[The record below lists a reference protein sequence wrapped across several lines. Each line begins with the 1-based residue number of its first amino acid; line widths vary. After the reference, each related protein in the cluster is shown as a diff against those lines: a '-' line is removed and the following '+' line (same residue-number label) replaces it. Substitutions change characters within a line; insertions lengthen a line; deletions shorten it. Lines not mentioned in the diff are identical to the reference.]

1 MPMHKNRNREQIMPP
16 CGEKERKIPMKNLL
30 KMICVVLAMLVC
42 LSCAAC
48 AEKPAADRAGNPIA
62 LKENP
67 ERIVSLAP
75 SITQQIIALGLE
87 ENLIAVDA
95 YSAQYEPQLAHLP
108 QFDMMTP
115 DCEQMA
121 MLNPDVVFV
130 TGMSYVDGDDPFQ
143 ALINMGVC
151 VAVIPSSTSIK
162 GVKEDTL
169 FLGECLNKQA
179 EAQALVDGMD
189 EILNAVAGIGADIED
204 KKTVAFEISALPYLI
219 YTGGN
224 TYQDEMISLLGAV
237 NAYADQPTW
246 FSANEEAAVAA
257 NPDVILTSIDYIEDP
272 VGEIM
277 GRAGWE
283 NVNAVANGEVYLIDP
298 ETSGLPNHNIVKAL
312 VEMAKAIYPE
322 AYADFE
328 E

>member
-1 MPMHKNRNREQIMPP
+1 MK
-16 CGEKERKIPMKNLL
+16 KNLL
-30 KMICVVLAMLVC
+30 KLICTVLVAMMC
-42 LSCAAC
+42 LSCAAL
-48 AEKPAADRAGNPIA
+48 AEKPEADRAGNAIKLPESA
-62 LKENP
+62 
-67 ERIVSLAP
+67 ERIISLAP
-75 SITQQIIALGLE
+75 SITQEVIALGLE
-87 ENLIAVDA
+87 ENLVAVDA
-95 YSAQYEPQLAHLP
+95 YSVNYEPQLAELP

-121 MLNPDVVFV
+121 MLNPDIVFV

-151 VAVIPSSTSIK
+151 VAVIPSSTSIQ
-162 GVKEDTL
+162 GVKEDAI

-189 EILNAVAGIGADIED
+189 AILNAVSEIGATIED
-204 KKTVAFEISALPYLI
+204 KKTVAFEISALPYLV

-224 TYQDEMISLLGAV
+224 TYQDEMIRLLGAENV
-237 NAYADQPTW
+237 YADQPTW
-246 FSANEEAAVAA
+246 FSVTEEAAVAA
-257 NPDVILTSIDYIEDP
+257 NPDIILTSVDYIDDP
-272 VGEIM
+272 VSEIK

-283 NVNAVANGEVYLIDP
+283 NVSAVANDDVYLIDN

-312 VEMAKAIYPE
+312 VQMAKVIYPE

-328 E
+328 G